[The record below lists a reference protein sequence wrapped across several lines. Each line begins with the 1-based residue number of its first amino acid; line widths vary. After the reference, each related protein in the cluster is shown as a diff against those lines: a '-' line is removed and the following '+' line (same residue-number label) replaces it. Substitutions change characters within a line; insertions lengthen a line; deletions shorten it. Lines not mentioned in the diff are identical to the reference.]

1 MPGKPACRMVG
12 ASGKTGSGSG
22 DVTASTRTL
31 PACRKDCTDEYETK
45 KKSTRPAARSSA
57 AGPAPR

>member
-1 MPGKPACRMVG
+1 MPAKPASAIVG
-12 ASGKTGSGSG
+12 TSGSAGTRCG

-31 PACRKDCTDEYETK
+31 PACRNDSSEEYETK
-45 KKSTRPAARSSA
+45 KKSTRPVARSSA